1 MRLLFKRTP
10 FSKKTLCWDLNQRSV
25 EAEAG
30 SKNDGLLCGGS
41 EQAQEEH
48 VKERLSG
55 HTFGTLWTSFPA
67 KVLQTLLW
75 ERASCPP
82 RLPLL
87 TSCRLASLSPGALWF
102 LWSPLVCLAKR
113 DITYWCH
120 EVRATTG
127 LCRCA
132 EGGWCMRGWGASPGL
147 IKADGDMRFSSSLPL
162 TSFTHFNATG
172 WITWVQLISPS
183 LQKVF

>member
-1 MRLLFKRTP
+1 MHLLFKRTP

-25 EAEAG
+25 EAEAR

-82 RLPLL
+82 GFLSSPAADWHPCLPEFSGSFGLL
-87 TSCRLASLSPGALWF
+87 LSAWSKETSLTGAMKSEQQQACADVQRVGGTWGGGEQARVSSKLMAIWDLVPLSHSLHLHTWTQLAEL
-102 LWSPLVCLAKR
+102 
-113 DITYWCH
+113 H
-120 EVRATTG
+120 E
-127 LCRCA
+127 
-132 EGGWCMRGWGASPGL
+132 
-147 IKADGDMRFSSSLPL
+147 FS
-162 TSFTHFNATG
+162 
-172 WITWVQLISPS
+172 W
-183 LQKVF
+183 